1 VGGSQLIALRRAK
14 RLRRS
19 IVLNA
24 PVRRIDHGRGGV
36 KVRTPRGNWR
46 GKRVIVTVPPALAGR
61 IIYRPI
67 LPPGRDQLTQRMPM
81 GSVIKCMVVYD
92 EPFWRADGLSGMATS
107 DTGPVKL
114 SFDNTPPDGS
124 PGVLLGFI
132 EGQEARDLF
141 DAPRAERREGVI
153 SSFERYFGAEARTGA
168 GRYIEKS
175 WAKEEWSRGCYV
187 GLPTPGASRRV
198 SRGDPRTGRPDPL
211 GGYRDRHGL
220 ERLHG
225 RRDRVGS
232 ARRRRG
238 PGRTLSRRREP
249 HAAT

>member
-1 VGGSQLIALRRAK
+1 MGGSQLIALRRAK

-141 DAPRAERREGVI
+141 DAPRA
-153 SSFERYFGAEARTGA
+153 
-168 GRYIEKS
+168 
-175 WAKEEWSRGCYV
+175 KEEWSRGCYV
-187 GLPTPGASRRV
+187 GLPTPGALV
-198 SRGDPRTGRPDPL
+198 
-211 GGYRDRHGL
+211 GYR
-220 ERLHG
+220 E
-225 RRDRVGS
+225 
-232 ARRRRG
+232 AI
-238 PGRTLSRRREP
+238 REP
-249 HAAT
+249 VGPIHWAGTETATVWNGYMDGAIESGQRAAVEVLAEL